1 MKKIDFENFL
11 LKIFEMNKQ
20 IYESRQM
27 LATSNQNFQV
37 NFVEITQISG
47 ALAVNEKY
55 VKHVAHM

>member
-37 NFVEITQISG
+37 NFVEITQING